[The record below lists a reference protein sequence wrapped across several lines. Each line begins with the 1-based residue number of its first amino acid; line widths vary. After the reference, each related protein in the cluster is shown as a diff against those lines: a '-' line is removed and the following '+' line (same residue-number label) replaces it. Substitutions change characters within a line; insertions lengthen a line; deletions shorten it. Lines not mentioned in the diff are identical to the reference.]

1 MADPQIVQQT
11 QTTIPDY
18 AKRYVED
25 LLGQGAASIYRTQ
38 GTTNGMPNI
47 VGFQPYRPYQG
58 TREAQFT
65 PLQQQSYN
73 AASQLRVPEQMYD
86 ASRIAQSAAARAG
99 QSAYNP
105 SGYQAGMATAPQL
118 ERFQMGPAQ
127 QVYSRE
133 NIAPSMSGAQM
144 SYDPLLRDYQMGP
157 AQSVAADRVGTAQ
170 MNAARMQYDPNL
182 RNYQMGPAQSVTAD
196 RVGTAQ
202 MNAARMQFDPN
213 LRNYQMGPA
222 QEVRTQS
229 FAQPGASGAYMSPY
243 MQDVVGIQQREAQRQ
258 ADISA
263 TQRGARFAG
272 AGAFGG
278 ARQAIENAE
287 AQRNLS
293 TQMGDIQATGLQSAY
308 QQAQQQFNADQARAL
323 AANQGNQQAGLTV
336 GGQNLQSLLGTQQLG
351 TQTGLQAALANLGSE
366 QQAGV
371 QNMAAYLQS
380 AGMNQQAALQ
390 AALANQQAG
399 LTVGGQNLQSMQNT
413 QQLNANIGLQSALAN
428 LNTEQQ
434 AGVQNMAAYLQSA
447 GMNQQAALQAAL
459 ANQQAGLTVGRENL
473 GARQNTQQLG
483 ANIGL
488 QTGLA
493 NLNNAQQAG
502 VQNLSAYQQNQALNS
517 QQAMQAALANQA
529 AGMNV
534 GQQNLQALQNTQ
546 QLGAQNSMQAQL
558 ANQQAMQN
566 AAQLREQ
573 SAQYGAGFGLQGLQ
587 TAMQGAGQLGQ
598 LGQNISN
605 MNMGN
610 IGLQN
615 QFGTQQQGA
624 IQSGLNNQY
633 QDYLNQENLPF
644 RQMGFMSDMLR
655 GTAGLGQSSL
665 YQYQQPASTTNQILG
680 IGTQLAGLGKLGL
693 KKGGAVGSGL
703 ADLAIANM
711 A

>member
-1 MADPQIVQQT
+1 MATPQIVQQT

-25 LLGQGAASIYRTQ
+25 LLGQGAATIYRTSGVDAQ
-38 GTTNGMPNI
+38 GMPNI
-47 VGFQPYRPYQG
+47 VGFQPFRAYQG
-58 TREAQFT
+58 ERVAQFT
-65 PLQQQSYN
+65 PLQRQSYD
-73 AASQLRVPEQMYD
+73 AAGQLRVPEQMYD
-86 ASRIAQSAAARAG
+86 ASQIAQLAATRAG

-105 SGYQAGMATAPQL
+105 TNYQAGMATAPQL

-133 NIAPSMSGAQM
+133 NIAPTMSGAQM
-144 SYDPLLRDYQMGP
+144 DYDPL
-157 AQSVAADRVGTAQ
+157 
-170 MNAARMQYDPNL
+170 L
-182 RNYQMGPAQSVTAD
+182 RNYQMGAAPSVTAD
-196 RVGTAQ
+196 RVGTPT
-202 MNAARMQFDPN
+202 MTAARMQFDPN

-222 QEVRTQS
+222 QDVRTQS
-229 FAQPGASGAYMSPY
+229 FAQPGAAGAYMSPY
-243 MQDVVGIQQREAQRQ
+243 MQNVVGIQQREAQRQ
-258 ADISA
+258 AGIAA
-263 TQRGARFAG
+263 TQRGAKFAG

-323 AANQGNQQAGLTV
+323 AANQANQQAGLTV
-336 GGQNLQSLLGTQQLG
+336 GGQNLQSLLSTQQLG
-351 TQTGLQAALANLGSE
+351 TQT
-366 QQAGV
+366 
-371 QNMAAYLQS
+371 
-380 AGMNQQAALQ
+380 
-390 AALANQQAG
+390 
-399 LTVGGQNLQSMQNT
+399 
-413 QQLNANIGLQSALAN
+413 GLQSALAN

-434 AGVQNMAAYLQSA
+434 AGVQNMAAYLQA
-447 GMNQQAALQAAL
+447 GGMNQQAALQAAL
-459 ANQQAGLTVGRENL
+459 ANQQASLTVGRENL
-473 GARQNTQQLG
+473 GALQNTQQLG
-483 ANIGL
+483 ANIGM

-502 VQNLSAYQQNQALNS
+502 VQNMAAYLQTQGMNS

-680 IGTQLAGLGKLGL
+680 LGTAALGAFGKKAGGV
-693 KKGGAVGSGL
+693 VGSGL
-703 ADLAIANM
+703 ADLAVANM

>member
-47 VGFQPYRPYQG
+47 TGFQPYRPYQG
-58 TREAQFT
+58 ERVAQFT
-65 PLQQQSYN
+65 PLQQQSYD
-73 AASQLRVPEQMYD
+73 AARQLRVPDQMYD
-86 ASRIAQSAAARAG
+86 ASQIAKRAATMAG

-105 SGYQAGMATAPQL
+105 TNYQAGMATAPNL

-133 NIAPSMSGAQM
+133 NIAPTMSAAQM
-144 SYDPLLRDYQMGP
+144 DYDPQLK
-157 AQSVAADRVGTAQ
+157 
-170 MNAARMQYDPNL
+170 
-182 RNYQMGPAQSVTAD
+182 NYQMGAAQQVTAD
-196 RVGTAQ
+196 RVGTPT
-202 MNAARMQFDPN
+202 MTAARMNFDPN

-229 FAQPGASGAYMSPY
+229 FARPGTSDMYMSPY
-243 MQDVVGIQQREAQRQ
+243 MQGVVDIQQREAQRQ
-258 ADISA
+258 AGIAS
-263 TQRGARFAG
+263 TQRGAKFAG

-287 AQRNLS
+287 AQRNLA

-323 AANQGNQQAGLTV
+323 AAGQSNQQAGLTV
-336 GGQNLQSLLGTQQLG
+336 GGQNLQSLLSTQQLG
-351 TQTGLQAALANLGSE
+351 TQTGLQAG
-366 QQAGV
+366 
-371 QNMAAYLQS
+371 
-380 AGMNQQAALQ
+380 
-390 AALANQQAG
+390 
-399 LTVGGQNLQSMQNT
+399 
-413 QQLNANIGLQSALAN
+413 LAN

-434 AGVQNMAAYLQSA
+434 AGVQNQAAYLQSM

-473 GARQNTQQLG
+473 GALQNTQQLG

-488 QTGLA
+488 QSGLA
-493 NLNNAQQAG
+493 NLNAAQQAG
-502 VQNLSAYQQNQALNS
+502 VQNQAAYLQTQGLNA
-517 QQAMQAALANQA
+517 QQAMQAALANQQ
-529 AGMNV
+529 AGLTV
-534 GQQNLQALQNTQ
+534 GGQNLQALQNTQ

-558 ANQQAMQN
+558 ANQQALQN

-587 TAMQGAGQLGQ
+587 AAMQGAGQLGQ
-598 LGQNISN
+598 LGQNIYGQN
-605 MNMGN
+605 VGN
-610 IGLQN
+610 ISLQN
-615 QFGTQQQGA
+615 QLGTQQQGNVQTA
-624 IQSGLNNQY
+624 LNNQY
-633 QDYLNQENLPF
+633 NDYLNQENLPF

-655 GTAGLGQSSL
+655 GTAPLGQSSI

-680 IGTQLAGLGKLGL
+680 LGTAALSAF
-693 KKGGAVGSGL
+693 GGGGFGRKEGGVVGSGL